1 MRQMPV
7 VLIELERDHAGD
19 FGQRVEF
26 VQEEPLMLQHS
37 PPGLDHGI

>member
-26 VQEEPLMLQHS
+26 EGFAEACLAF
-37 PPGLDHGI
+37 GFRGE